1 MAISKGERI
10 PDATLFRLGDQG
22 IETITTAEVFDGKKV
37 LLFALPGAFTPT
49 CSDIH
54 LPSYVVHADELLA
67 KGIDT
72 IACLSVNDVWVMDA
86 WGKAQNAEHILMLAD
101 GNGEFTRAVG
111 LEANMS
117 ARGYGIR
124 SQRYAMLVE
133 DGVVKE
139 INVEAPGKVE
149 VSDAETMLAL
159 L

>member
-22 IETITTAEVFDGKKV
+22 IETITTAEVFNGKKV
-37 LLFALPGAFTPT
+37 LLFAVPGAFTPT
-49 CSDIH
+49 CSASH

-72 IACLSVNDVWVMDA
+72 IACLSVNDAWVLDA

>member
-22 IETITTAEVFDGKKV
+22 IETITTAEVFDGKRV

-49 CSDIH
+49 CSASH
-54 LPSYVVHADELLA
+54 LPGYVLHADELFA

-72 IACLSVNDVWVMDA
+72 IACLSVNDAWVMDA

-101 GNGEFTRAVG
+101 GNGELTRAVG

-117 ARGYGIR
+117 ARGYGTR

-139 INVEAPGKVE
+139 INVEAPGKFE